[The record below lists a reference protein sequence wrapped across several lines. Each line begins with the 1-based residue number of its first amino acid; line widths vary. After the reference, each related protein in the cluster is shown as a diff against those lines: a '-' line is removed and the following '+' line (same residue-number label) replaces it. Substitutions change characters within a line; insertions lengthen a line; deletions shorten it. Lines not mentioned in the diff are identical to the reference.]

1 MGLLT
6 KDYPNWSA
14 ESFLFGQVLLLLWLP
29 AALTLAIGSSCQH
42 STLVGSQSLMQ
53 SSDLKETSDA
63 EERIIREHK
72 QAEESR
78 EKQIKVQE
86 HY

>member
-1 MGLLT
+1 MGLST

-53 SSDLKETSDA
+53 SSDLKEVSDA

-72 QAEESR
+72 QAQESR
-78 EKQIKVQE
+78 QKQIKVQE